1 MKIVVTDGSTSTP
14 PCLVL
19 SVSVNDSVPSVV
31 KSLSM
36 ITGTHSFLGEG
47 GSAGW
52 EAGIVTSTG
61 GVHWKKSAPPKNNK
75 TIITS
80 QCTCGNSTAC

>member
-1 MKIVVTDGSTSTP
+1 MKIVVTDGSTSTS

-31 KSLSM
+31 ISSNM
-36 ITGTHSFLGEG
+36 ITGTHSFRCTG
-47 GSAGW
+47 GSAAG

-61 GVHWKKSAPPKNNK
+61 GVHW
-75 TIITS
+75 TTS
-80 QCTCGNSTAC
+80 VPSSEIKFRDV